1 MTARGAVLT
10 WSDDTLDLGTLLLE
24 NLSFTARHCDLALV
38 RQIMTLPG
46 GPVLKNHLPMQ
57 EFQTWV

>member
-1 MTARGAVLT
+1 MTARWAVQT

-24 NLSFTARHCDLALV
+24 NLNFTAQRCDLALV

-46 GPVLKNHLPMQ
+46 GPVLENHLPMQ